1 MAQANFYNL
10 AVIDNIPFGLAGMQG
25 HFFALRLELP
35 DWKGWAPGQFVMIRP
50 QSWNLEIPWARPFS
64 ICRVTKEELVIFFQV
79 SGRGTERMAYL
90 RSGNRVH
97 LWGPL
102 GNRFSIEEKP
112 TLILAGGIGIAPFI
126 GYIDSHPNPKNLY
139 MMFSHKY
146 PNDCYPI
153 ENLSEKVNFF
163 SFQEN
168 TLQDREVF
176 LEQVRTQ
183 VKNYAAC
190 NGLIL
195 VCGPTPFLKFV
206 QSIALENNVRTQ
218 LSLESQMACGIG
230 ACLGCVVQTTNK
242 WPVKNMAGMPV
253 PTCTNGPVF
262 WADQIT
268 L

>member
-1 MAQANFYNL
+1 MAQANFYCL
-10 AVIDNIPFGLAGMQG
+10 EVIDNIPFGLAGMQG

-35 DWKGWAPGQFVMIRP
+35 DWKSWAPGQFVMIRP
-50 QSWNLEIPWARPFS
+50 QSWTLEIPWARPFS
-64 ICRVTKEELVIFFQV
+64 ICRVNNGELVVFFQI
-79 SGRGTERMAYL
+79 SGKGTEQMAYL
-90 RSGNRVH
+90 RRGNRVN

-112 TLILAGGIGIAPFI
+112 TLLLAGGIGIAPFV
-126 GYIDSHPNPKNLY
+126 GYIDSHSNPNNLH

-146 PNDCYPI
+146 PKDCYPI
-153 ENLSEKVNFF
+153 ETLSEKIKFF

-168 TLQDREVF
+168 TLQDREIF
-176 LEQVRTQ
+176 LDQVCTEIKQ
-183 VKNYAAC
+183 YAAC
-190 NGLIL
+190 NGLVI

-206 QSIALENNVRTQ
+206 QTTALEYKVRTQ

-230 ACLGCVVQTTNK
+230 ACLGCVVQTTDK

-262 WADQIT
+262 WADQIV